1 MTAPGQNG
9 ASPVQ
14 ILMAEDNPADA
25 RLVREVMAD
34 SKILNELHVVPD
46 GVEAMAFLRR
56 SGKYAS
62 VPRPSLIFLDLNM
75 PRKDGREVLAEI
87 KNDPDLK
94 RIPVV
99 VMTSSKAEE
108 DIARAYNEH
117 ANCYVRKP
125 IDFDQFHTVVKTI
138 ASFWFTAVELPPP

>member
-1 MTAPGQNG
+1 MPVPSADAMN
-9 ASPVQ
+9 AVQ
-14 ILMAEDNPADA
+14 ILMAEDNAADA
-25 RLVREVMAD
+25 RLVREVMAE
-34 SKILNELHVVPD
+34 SKILNDLHVVPD

-56 SGKYAS
+56 EGKYANA
-62 VPRPSLIFLDLNM
+62 PRPSLIFLDLNM

-87 KNDPDLK
+87 KSDPDLK

-108 DIARAYNEH
+108 DIARAYDEH

-125 IDFDQFHTVVKTI
+125 IDFDQFHTVVKAI
-138 ASFWFTAVELPPP
+138 SQFWFSAVELPPP

>member
-1 MTAPGQNG
+1 MPAPPAHGSATA
-9 ASPVQ
+9 VQ

-25 RLVREVMAD
+25 RLVREVMNE
-34 SKILNELHVVPD
+34 SKILNDLHVVPD

-56 SGKYAS
+56 TGKYADA
-62 VPRPSLIFLDLNM
+62 PRPSLIFLDLNM
-75 PRKDGREVLAEI
+75 PRKDGREVLKEI
-87 KNDPDLK
+87 KSDPELK

-108 DIARAYNEH
+108 DIARAYDEH

-125 IDFDQFHTVVKTI
+125 IDFDQFHIVVKTI
-138 ASFWFTAVELPPP
+138 ASFWFAAVELPP

>member
-1 MTAPGQNG
+1 MPAPPSGS
-9 ASPVQ
+9 ASPIQ

-25 RLVREVMAD
+25 RLVREVMSE
-34 SKILNELHVVPD
+34 SKILNEIHVVPD

-56 SGKYAS
+56 AGKYANA
-62 VPRPSLIFLDLNM
+62 PRPSLIFLDLNM
-75 PRKDGREVLAEI
+75 PRKDGREVLSEI
-87 KNDPDLK
+87 KSDPDLR

-108 DIARAYNEH
+108 DIAQAYDEH

-125 IDFDQFHTVVKTI
+125 IDFDQFHTVVKAI
-138 ASFWFTAVELPPP
+138 SQFWFTAVELPPT

>member
-1 MTAPGQNG
+1 MPAPF
-9 ASPVQ
+9 ASNPNPVQ
-14 ILMAEDNPADA
+14 ILMAEDNAADA
-25 RLVREVMAD
+25 RLVREVMAE

-46 GVEAMAFLRR
+46 GVEAMAYLRR
-56 SGKYAS
+56 QGKYAGAA
-62 VPRPSLIFLDLNM
+62 RPSLIFLDLNM
-75 PRKDGREVLAEI
+75 PRKDGRQVLAEI
-87 KNDPDLK
+87 KSDPDLK

-108 DIARAYNEH
+108 DIARAYDEH

-138 ASFWFTAVELPPP
+138 SQFWFTAVELPPP

>member
-1 MTAPGQNG
+1 MPAPPSENVN
-9 ASPVQ
+9 PIQ

-46 GVEAMAFLRR
+46 GVEAMAYLRR
-56 SGKYAS
+56 TGKYADAR
-62 VPRPSLIFLDLNM
+62 RPSLIFLDLNM

-87 KNDPDLK
+87 KSDPDLK

-108 DIARAYNEH
+108 DIAQAYNEH

-125 IDFDQFHTVVKTI
+125 IDFEQFHLVVKTI
-138 ASFWFTAVELPPP
+138 AQFWFSAVELPPS